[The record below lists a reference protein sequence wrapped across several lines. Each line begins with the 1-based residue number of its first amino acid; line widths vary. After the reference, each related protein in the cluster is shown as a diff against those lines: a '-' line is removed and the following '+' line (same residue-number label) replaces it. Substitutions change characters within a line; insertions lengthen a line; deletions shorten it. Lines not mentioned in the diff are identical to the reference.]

1 MSRVIGIDPGTVS
14 FDICGLENGRVFLD
28 TTLPSKE
35 FAANPQALIDI
46 LTSAQPVDLIAAP
59 SGYGL
64 PLVPIEKF
72 GDQERFLFTLVDE
85 RERERI
91 PVLGGMGKMI
101 PLMKDCGLPLLF
113 IPGVI
118 HLPTVPRHRKANKLD
133 MGTADKLCCLALGIY
148 DQARHLDID
157 YQDTSFILAEV
168 GGAYTAVMAVEWG
181 QVTDGLG
188 GTTAGPGYYSLGG
201 MDGELAYL
209 LAGFPKE
216 VLFSGEAA
224 YMADRPDL
232 SADDFF
238 EAAQGAALLAD
249 GLAGGR
255 FRKLVEVME
264 IEGASG
270 TVLDHKS
277 QLIRKAARAA
287 QGACLLEVAAP
298 KPGNVHPGV
307 DFSDTCLED
316 FLLSALAIGPA
327 MEKADRNSVGRI
339 ILEAVEETQ
348 KTVRSNTNLG
358 MVLLLAP
365 LAKACSYGLRI
376 AAEDFPEDPGENL
389 WILPCCEKLRKT
401 LAEVL
406 SGLTVKDARLAYEAV
421 RLAGMGGL
429 GQVNKEDV
437 SQAPS
442 IALYQAMELAR
453 DRDSI
458 AREYVTD
465 FAITF
470 QLGYPTLKETGQT
483 ADSLTMAIV
492 QTYLTIL
499 KHVPDTLIAR
509 KRGMKKARQVS
520 GWAGEV
526 LSPGGVYTPE
536 GKKKIEE
543 LDRSLRKEGN
553 ALNPGTTADLTA
565 AAIFLFLLYDR

>member
-72 GDQERFLFTLVDE
+72 GDRERFLFTLVDE

-133 MGTADKLCCLALGIY
+133 MGTADKLCCLALGIH

-168 GGAYTAVMAVEWG
+168 GGAYTAVMAVEGG

-216 VLFSGEAA
+216 VLFSGGAA

-238 EAAQGAALLAD
+238 STAQQDEQTQMAWEALMEGVAKSVASELVVVPEPKEILISGRLCRTEKIRRELERRLSSFGPVRRVEGFASVAKEAAQGAALLAD

-270 TVLDHKS
+270 TVLDHLYIK
-277 QLIRKAARAA
+277 
-287 QGACLLEVAAP
+287 
-298 KPGNVHPGV
+298 N
-307 DFSDTCLED
+307 
-316 FLLSALAIGPA
+316 
-327 MEKADRNSVGRI
+327 
-339 ILEAVEETQ
+339 
-348 KTVRSNTNLG
+348 
-358 MVLLLAP
+358 
-365 LAKACSYGLRI
+365 
-376 AAEDFPEDPGENL
+376 AE
-389 WILPCCEKLRKT
+389 
-401 LAEVL
+401 
-406 SGLTVKDARLAYEAV
+406 
-421 RLAGMGGL
+421 
-429 GQVNKEDV
+429 
-437 SQAPS
+437 
-442 IALYQAMELAR
+442 
-453 DRDSI
+453 
-458 AREYVTD
+458 
-465 FAITF
+465 
-470 QLGYPTLKETGQT
+470 
-483 ADSLTMAIV
+483 
-492 QTYLTIL
+492 
-499 KHVPDTLIAR
+499 
-509 KRGMKKARQVS
+509 
-520 GWAGEV
+520 
-526 LSPGGVYTPE
+526 
-536 GKKKIEE
+536 
-543 LDRSLRKEGN
+543 SLRQK
-553 ALNPGTTADLTA
+553 
-565 AAIFLFLLYDR
+565 FLA